1 MAPLPRN
8 DTSRPLLICGTRT
21 LAEEITDIVS
31 EIPGMRVA
39 GYVENWEPAKAGQTL
54 EGLPITWIDQ
64 VGPLAATHQAV
75 CALATTLRS
84 RFTDQVAALGVPFGT
99 I

>member
-39 GYVENWEPAKAGQTL
+39 GYVENWEPAR
-54 EGLPITWIDQ
+54 
-64 VGPLAATHQAV
+64 
-75 CALATTLRS
+75 ALDECHKRIVEVYARY
-84 RFTDQVAALGVPFGT
+84 AKG
-99 I
+99 